1 MFKIT
6 KEIFANSS
14 IHTIEHF
21 KKGKESVLWIRI
33 KDVEEIFDV
42 KNNYNIVSTGLKANL
57 KIKVLQNKTLK
68 V

>member
-42 KNNYNIVSTGLKANL
+42 KNNYNIVSTRLKANL